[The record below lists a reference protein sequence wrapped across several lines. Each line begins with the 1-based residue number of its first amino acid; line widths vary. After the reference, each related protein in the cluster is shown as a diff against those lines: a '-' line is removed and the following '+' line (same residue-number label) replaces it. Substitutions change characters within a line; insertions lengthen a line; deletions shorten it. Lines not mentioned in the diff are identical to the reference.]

1 MTPLETLLVCLI
13 AAAAVGSLRFAA
25 NASRTRPSGGAQ
37 TTVRTPVR
45 GLPKRQEVEP
55 ELVRPRRRMAS

>member
-13 AAAAVGSLRFAA
+13 AAAVGSLRFAE
-25 NASRTRPSGGAQ
+25 NASRTRPRGGAQ

-45 GLPKRQEVEP
+45 GLPKRREVEP
-55 ELVRPRRRMAS
+55 ELARRRMAS